1 MNFSS
6 LTTLLRYIITGIIT
20 LLFLLNTENS
30 FAEKAMVELSTLN
43 GTNGFQFNGTNGLSG
58 AAVSSAGDVN
68 GDGLDDIIIGA
79 YSADIGTVYN
89 KGESYVIYGQSNNFS
104 TVIDVSDLNGITG
117 FKIIGIDQ
125 SDSSG
130 FSVSGAGDI
139 NNDGIDD
146 IIIGAPNADPLGKNQ
161 AGESYIIFGDTNG
174 FPADFELSSLNGT
187 NGFQLNGITA
197 LGLCGYSVSDAG
209 DVNNDGID
217 DVIISA
223 YNISAGAGESYV
235 VYGKATGF
243 PKIFELSSLNGTNGF
258 RIAGTENGAYSGW
271 SVSGAGDINND
282 GADDVIIGAYQ
293 AAPDDK
299 ILAGKSYVI
308 FGQTNNFNWRILLSD
323 LNGINGFQLN
333 GIDSSDRSGY
343 SVSGA
348 GDINN
353 DGIDDLLIGAPGL
366 NLSPGE
372 SYVVYGKTNA
382 FPAIFELS
390 SLDGTNGFRLNG
402 FGVASYSGYS
412 VSDAGDA
419 NGDNIDDILIGAY
432 NAIKCG
438 KYGGVG
444 ATYLVYGKTNDF
456 PVEFQLS
463 ALDGLNG
470 VQFNGIDSQDNS
482 GYSVSCAG
490 DMNGDGM
497 NDLIIGAPYADPYGI
512 SAAGESYIVYGG
524 TGMVFSTPPQFADDT
539 LIQPLAGSE
548 FLESSYTNIIWRVS
562 DVTDDFDGTNVIFTE
577 ITVVD
582 NSSNEVAVIVH
593 NISNILG
600 QITWYVPAS
609 LPNDNYYLRFE
620 AVDSCSLTNS
630 KIFFNNPFTIIPEP
644 GIFIFSLTGLLLF
657 LSRYFKRIMNNSC

>member
-6 LTTLLRYIITGIIT
+6 LTIILRYIITGIIS
-20 LLFLLNTENS
+20 LLFLINTENS

-58 AAVSSAGDVN
+58 AAVSCAGDVN
-68 GDGLDDIIIGA
+68 GDGLDDVIIGA
-79 YSADIGTVYN
+79 YAAYVSSER
-89 KGESYVIYGQSNNFS
+89 KGESYVIYGQSNGFS
-104 TVIDVSDLNGITG
+104 TVIDVSDLNGTTG
-117 FKIIGIDQ
+117 FKIVGINK
-125 SDSSG
+125 SDSCG
-130 FSVSGAGDI
+130 LSVSGAGDI

-146 IIIGAPNADPLGKNQ
+146 IIIGAPRADPLGKSQ
-161 AGESYIIFGDTNG
+161 AGESYIIFGNTNG

-187 NGFQLNGITA
+187 NGFQINGISD

-217 DVIISA
+217 DVIIGA
-223 YNISAGAGESYV
+223 YNISLGAGESYV

-243 PKIFELSSLNGTNGF
+243 SKTFELSSLNGTNGF

-271 SVSGAGDINND
+271 SVSGAGDINSD

-299 ILAGKSYVI
+299 IQAGKSYVI

-323 LNGINGFQLN
+323 LNGANGFQLN

-348 GDINN
+348 GDINS
-353 DGIDDLLIGAPGL
+353 DGIDDFIIGAPGL
-366 NLSPGE
+366 NFSPGE
-372 SYVVYGKTNA
+372 SYVVYGKTNG
-382 FPAIFELS
+382 FPAMFELS
-390 SLDGTNGFRLNG
+390 SLDGINGFRING
-402 FGVASYSGYS
+402 FGSASYSGYS

-432 NAIKCG
+432 NAVKCN
-438 KYGGVG
+438 KYGGAG
-444 ATYLVYGKTNDF
+444 ATYLVYGQTNAF

-463 ALDGLNG
+463 SLDGLSG

-482 GYSVSCAG
+482 GYSVSGAG

-497 NDLIIGAPYADPYGI
+497 NDIIIGAPYADPYGI
-512 SAAGESYIVYGG
+512 GAAGESYVVYGG
-524 TGMVFSTPPQFADDT
+524 TGMIFSTPPQFADDT
-539 LIQPLAGSE
+539 IIQPIAGSE

-562 DVTDDFDGTNVIFTE
+562 DVTDDFDGTNVIFTY

-582 NSSNEVAVIVH
+582 NSSNEVAIIAH
-593 NISNILG
+593 SISNILG
-600 QITWYVPAS
+600 QTSWYVPAS
-609 LPNDNYYLRFE
+609 LPDGNYYLRFE

-630 KIFFNNPFTIIPEP
+630 KIFFSNPFTIIPEP
-644 GIFIFSLTGLLLF
+644 GIFIFSLTGFVLF
-657 LSRYFKRIMNNSC
+657 SSRYFKRIMNNSQ